1 MAHKQ
6 VVKVETVLDPSDVQ
20 KICTVIGRSIV
31 EECKEAQK
39 MIKDKQFG
47 HLHAG
52 LGDAGEWALIVAD
65 VVNGHIK
72 CVESL
77 RKRINLLDTAAR
89 DIWRDLL
96 EEIEQQASENSSK

>member
-6 VVKVETVLDPSDVQ
+6 VVKIETVLDPKDVQ

-39 MIKDKQFG
+39 LIKGKQYA

-77 RKRINLLDTAAR
+77 RNRVNLLDSAAR
-89 DIWRDLL
+89 DIWWPVI
-96 EEIEQQASENSSK
+96 EEIEQQAAENNC